1 MKRKKAVYVGMSAD
15 LIHPGHLNI
24 INRASKLGYLIVGL
38 LSDRAIATYKKKP
51 TMKFNDR
58 LKVVS
63 SIKGV
68 DEVIRQN
75 TLDYTNNLR
84 KIKPKFVV
92 HGDDWKKG
100 IQSKVRAKVIEEL
113 KKWNGKL
120 VEFPYTKRIS
130 STKLKKKLNNSIL

>member
-68 DEVIRQN
+68 DKVIRQN

-120 VEFPYTKRIS
+120 VEFSYTKRIS

>member
-1 MKRKKAVYVGMSAD
+1 MSAD

-24 INRASKLGYLIVGL
+24 INRASKLGYLIIGL

-51 TMKFNDR
+51 TMKYNDR
-58 LKVVS
+58 FKVIL

-68 DEVIRQN
+68 KKVVKQS
-75 TLDYTNNLR
+75 TLDYTKNLR

-92 HGDDWKKG
+92 HGNDWKKG
-100 IQSKVRAKVIEEL
+100 VQSKTREKVIEEL

-120 VEFPYTKRIS
+120 IEFPYTKRIS
-130 STKLKKKLNNSIL
+130 SSKLKKN

>member
-1 MKRKKAVYVGMSAD
+1 MKRKKKVYVGMSAD

-24 INRASKLGYLIVGL
+24 INRASKLGYLIIGL
-38 LSDRAIATYKKKP
+38 LTDKAIASYKKKP
-51 TMKFNDR
+51 TMKYSDR
-58 LKVVS
+58 LKVIS

-68 DEVIRQN
+68 KKVIRQN

-84 KIKPKFVV
+84 KIKPKYVV

-100 IQSKVRAKVIEEL
+100 VQSKTRDKVIMEL
-113 KKWNGKL
+113 SKWNGEL

-130 STKLKKKLNNSIL
+130 STKLKKKIK

>member
-1 MKRKKAVYVGMSAD
+1 MRKKKNVYVGMSAD
-15 LIHPGHLNI
+15 LIHPGHINI

-38 LSDRAIATYKKKP
+38 LSDKAIATYKKKP
-51 TMKFNDR
+51 TMRFNDR

-68 DEVIRQN
+68 DKVIRQN
-75 TLDYTNNLR
+75 TLDYTYNLR
-84 KIKPKFVV
+84 KLKPKFVV
-92 HGDDWKKG
+92 HGDDWRKG
-100 IQSKVRAKVIEEL
+100 MQSKTRAKVIEEL

-130 STKLKKKLNNSIL
+130 STKLKKKLNN